1 MTTNELGAMHNKIV
15 PRAFE
20 DLRGWID
27 ALREEG
33 ELQEIDVEV
42 DWD

>member
-1 MTTNELGAMHNKIV
+1 MTSDDIGAMHNKIV

-27 ALREEG
+27 ALV
-33 ELQEIDVEV
+33 L
-42 DWD
+42 